1 MGTKGDGHSG
11 EVDWLAD
18 GLSAYLAPLIAG
30 LMKQGSAG
38 TGVPAIA
45 RALWSK
51 LGPKIEKSPRLK
63 ESAEDLAQGPAD
75 PDLLAIFGI
84 RLRRLLYSDSGL
96 AASLLEAA
104 GPRQEEILGEHGAC
118 RCGLPGGDDPVMDRI
133 EAVYRLRSGRPPDE
147 VARAVGMS
155 VEQVFRLNRR
165 FCAAGVA
172 GLLSDTDTGHWLA
185 RLGRDDPV
193 LRRLDMIDLV
203 RSGTPAAVVARE
215 YDALPEYVQM
225 VHERFSRGGMAGML
239 TDEERER
246 LWSLTPKTIRVASY
260 NLHGLHCGADQTQR
274 LKNIGWAFARLD
286 VHAAALQEVL
296 SGGEVEDTGVQIS
309 RWASKM
315 TGYNYRPFFAY
326 CHPFMEKYPEGVSVS
341 VRCAPEATKTIDLT
355 GLPRGLKPSLTRNAL
370 AVTTEVFG
378 RKVVFVSVHL
388 DHTRDP
394 AVRLAQAEKLVAEV
408 EADAPPGACLIL
420 AGDFNDLEDSPAIH
434 FLLSAGYTDTY
445 RALHGDA
452 GNTYPAGGPQMR
464 IDYIF
469 VKGHAGV
476 AASGL
481 LPDDPDLSDHIG
493 VYAEIR

>member
-1 MGTKGDGHSG
+1 M
-11 EVDWLAD
+11 
-18 GLSAYLAPLIAG
+18 
-30 LMKQGSAG
+30 
-38 TGVPAIA
+38 
-45 RALWSK
+45 
-51 LGPKIEKSPRLK
+51 
-63 ESAEDLAQGPAD
+63 
-75 PDLLAIFGI
+75 
-84 RLRRLLYSDSGL
+84 
-96 AASLLEAA
+96 
-104 GPRQEEILGEHGAC
+104 
-118 RCGLPGGDDPVMDRI
+118 
-133 EAVYRLRSGRPPDE
+133 
-147 VARAVGMS
+147 
-155 VEQVFRLNRR
+155 
-165 FCAAGVA
+165 
-172 GLLSDTDTGHWLA
+172 
-185 RLGRDDPV
+185 
-193 LRRLDMIDLV
+193 
-203 RSGTPAAVVARE
+203 
-215 YDALPEYVQM
+215 
-225 VHERFSRGGMAGML
+225 
-239 TDEERER
+239 
-246 LWSLTPKTIRVASY
+246 
-260 NLHGLHCGADQTQR
+260 
-274 LKNIGWAFARLD
+274 
-286 VHAAALQEVL
+286 
-296 SGGEVEDTGVQIS
+296 SGGGVEDTGVQIS

-355 GLPRGLKPSLTRNAL
+355 GLPRGLEPSLARNAL

-388 DHTRDP
+388 DHSRDP

-408 EADAPPGACLIL
+408 EADAPTGACLIL

-434 FLLSAGYTDTY
+434 SLLSAGYTDTY